1 MKKITLK
8 RPKENFSQNL
18 TYKVFIGDKKLIE
31 LKNEEEKVIEIHSE
45 DENNFLKAKMYWWFG
60 SKKVALKKLPQNESL
75 TISGNKF
82 LNRIAP
88 FVGPILTVSGMIWIL
103 SNNDFIKHFGLG
115 LFITWLLIAIW
126 ILTFGGNNWLNIKK
140 E

>member
-1 MKKITLK
+1 MKTVTFK
-8 RPKENFSQNL
+8 RPVESFSQNL
-18 TYKVFIGDKKLIE
+18 TYKVFIGDKKLTE
-31 LKNEEEKVIEIHSE
+31 LKNGEEKLIEIPSE
-45 DENNFLKAKMYWWFG
+45 NENMLLKAKMYGWFG
-60 SKKVALKKLPQNESL
+60 SKKVVLSQLSQNESL

-88 FVGPILTVSGMIWIL
+88 FVGPIITVSGMMWVL

>member
-1 MKKITLK
+1 MKTITLK
-8 RPKENFSQNL
+8 RPKENFNQNL
-18 TYKVFIGDKKLIE
+18 THKIFIGDKKMAE
-31 LKNEEEKVIEIHSE
+31 LKNGEEKVIKIS
-45 DENNFLKAKMYWWFG
+45 DTDGDNFLKAKMYGWFG
-60 SKKVALKKLPQNESL
+60 SKKVALKQLPQNESL

-88 FVGPILTVSGMIWIL
+88 FAGPILTVSGMMWVL
-103 SNNDFIKHFGLG
+103 SNNDFIKYFGLG
-115 LFITWLLIAIW
+115 LFIIWLLISIW